1 MTKIILTPEQMTVYK
16 RIVDELEN
24 LRSLT
29 DWEKERLIRDIMEK
43 PFLDLLCDVAFKYVF
58 QQDMESLKMLLN
70 DFLPERIVSVSTKPN
85 ELVSPVAGDKKPVL
99 DILAETDDG
108 RKIIIEMQQEKRSA
122 FFPRLYYYGSRLL
135 SGQLKKGLNYK
146 DLVRVIVICFTN
158 FTSPHPGCPEE
169 QLVYEYQHREKVGG
183 GIFTPLH
190 TTYICELPRLAKK
203 AVKDMNPVENW
214 FYILR
219 NCRNF
224 AHKPE
229 GMDPRYDHIIEAAK
243 TNLVPDKERTQ
254 YLRAML
260 SDYDKKDIADAYF
273 EDGYEKGVQKGMEM
287 GMEKGM
293 EKGME
298 ANRLE
303 TAKRML
309 DDKIGVDLVMKYT
322 GLSLEQVETLK
333 G

>member
-1 MTKIILTPEQMTVYK
+1 
-16 RIVDELEN
+16 
-24 LRSLT
+24 
-29 DWEKERLIRDIMEK
+29 
-43 PFLDLLCDVAFKYVF
+43 
-58 QQDMESLKMLLN
+58 
-70 DFLPERIVSVSTKPN
+70 
-85 ELVSPVAGDKKPVL
+85 
-99 DILAETDDG
+99 
-108 RKIIIEMQQEKRSA
+108 
-122 FFPRLYYYGSRLL
+122 
-135 SGQLKKGLNYK
+135 
-146 DLVRVIVICFTN
+146 
-158 FTSPHPGCPEE
+158 
-169 QLVYEYQHREKVGG
+169 
-183 GIFTPLH
+183 
-190 TTYICELPRLAKK
+190 
-203 AVKDMNPVENW
+203 MNPVENW

-273 EDGYEKGVQKGMEM
+273 EDGYEKGMQKGMEQ
-287 GMEKGM
+287 GVQKGIQ
-293 EKGME
+293 

-303 TAKRML
+303 TASKML
-309 DDKIGVDLVMKYT
+309 EDRIGVDLVMKYT

>member
-1 MTKIILTPEQMTVYK
+1 MANIGYPKKRPRTP
-16 RIVDELEN
+16 
-24 LRSLT
+24 
-29 DWEKERLIRDIMEK
+29 
-43 PFLDLLCDVAFKYVF
+43 
-58 QQDMESLKMLLN
+58 
-70 DFLPERIVSVSTKPN
+70 
-85 ELVSPVAGDKKPVL
+85 
-99 DILAETDDG
+99 LA
-108 RKIIIEMQQEKRSA
+108 
-122 FFPRLYYYGSRLL
+122 L
-135 SGQLKKGLNYK
+135 SGVRGLLFAVSSMK
-146 DLVRVIVICFTN
+146 M
-158 FTSPHPGCPEE
+158 
-169 QLVYEYQHREKVGG
+169 
-183 GIFTPLH
+183 
-190 TTYICELPRLAKK
+190 

-273 EDGYEKGVQKGMEM
+273 EDGYEKG
-287 GMEKGM
+287 
-293 EKGME
+293 ME

-303 TAKRML
+303 TAKKML
-309 DDKIGVDLVMKYT
+309 EKSLDMQLISECT
-322 GLSLEQVETLK
+322 GLSLEQVEALK